1 MRDLKFMSDENVS
14 ISKDTI
20 DLIYKIAGTEKP
32 EIISDETL
40 RLALC
45 VIEKKLSD
53 AESLD
58 IIPHDANHE
67 DNYSEEQWQKDLA
80 MAGFGDAR
88 KMLVVDD
95 IGVVT
100 YQLKILFQKIG
111 FEVDTAKDI
120 FSAAKL
126 IRKSVYDFIIMDLF
140 VSTEREGFLLLDETK
155 KTIVQKGLKT
165 KIVVITA
172 SSKGEHK
179 VKCLNRGA
187 NMFLQKDTG
196 WQDELIKFV
205 SAN

>member
-1 MRDLKFMSDENVS
+1 MSDENVQ
-14 ISKDTI
+14 ISRDTI
-20 DLIYKIAGTEKP
+20 DLIYKIAGTQKP
-32 EIISDETL
+32 EVVSDETL
-40 RLALC
+40 KIALC
-45 VIEKKLSD
+45 VIEKRLND

-58 IIPHDANHE
+58 IIPQPPEGDDSYSDE
-67 DNYSEEQWQKDLA
+67 DWKKDLA
-80 MAGFGDAR
+80 IAGFGNKR
-88 KMLVVDD
+88 KLLVVDD

-120 FSAAKL
+120 YSAAKL

-155 KTIVQKGLKT
+155 KIIVQNNLKT
-165 KIVVITA
+165 KIIVITA

-196 WQDELIKFV
+196 WQDELVKYV

>member
-1 MRDLKFMSDENVS
+1 MSEENVS
-14 ISKDTI
+14 ISNETI
-20 DLIYKIAGTEKP
+20 DLIYKIAGTQKP
-32 EIISDETL
+32 EIVSDEVIK
-40 RLALC
+40 LALC

-53 AESLD
+53 AQSLD
-58 IIPHDANHE
+58 IVPQEPPE
-67 DNYSEEQWQKDLA
+67 DESYTNEQWQKDMA
-80 MAGFGDAR
+80 MAGFGDKR
-88 KMLVVDD
+88 KILVVDD

-120 FSAAKL
+120 YSAAKL
-126 IRKSVYDFIIMDLF
+126 VRKSVYDFIVMDLF

-155 KTIVQKGLKT
+155 KVIVQNNLKT
-165 KIVVITA
+165 KIIVITA

-187 NMFLQKDTG
+187 NLYLQKDTG

-205 SAN
+205 STN

>member
-1 MRDLKFMSDENVS
+1 MSEENVS
-14 ISKDTI
+14 ISNETI
-20 DLIYKIAGTEKP
+20 DLIYKIAETQKP
-32 EIISDETL
+32 EKVTDELIKIT
-40 RLALC
+40 LC

-53 AESLD
+53 AQSLD
-58 IIPHDANHE
+58 IVPSAPE
-67 DNYSEEQWQKDLA
+67 EEGYSEEQWQKDMA
-80 MAGFGDAR
+80 MAGFGDKR
-88 KMLVVDD
+88 KILVVDD

-100 YQLKILFQKIG
+100 YQLKVLFQKIG

-120 FSAAKL
+120 YSAAKL
-126 IRKSVYDFIIMDLF
+126 VRKNVYDFIIMDLF

-155 KTIVQKGLKT
+155 KVIVQNNLKT
-165 KIVVITA
+165 KIIVITA

-205 SAN
+205 STN